1 MLLPILKQRYDSTA
15 RCASCEVGSK
25 AGILIAMNYSSASEV
40 NRQLG
45 KAADGGIKLFFK
57 WMGIGIKGLAQF
69 IVEAFHSI
77 IGK

>member
-1 MLLPILKQRYDSTA
+1 MPIVKQRNDSTA
-15 RCASCEVGSK
+15 RYASCEVGSR
-25 AGILIAMNYSSASEV
+25 AGILTTMQYSSSSEV

-45 KAADGGIKLFFK
+45 RAADGGIKLFFK
-57 WMGIGIKGLAQF
+57 WMGIGIKGFAQF